1 MKTRE
6 MLEII
11 RQHHPHVNEAEAI
24 KLINRAK
31 DDFCER
37 TEIVKDSYTTDT
49 VANQRYYD
57 IDKRIIKINSIWLDG
72 VKIDRSLEKPNIDDD
87 DAGEYV

>member
-1 MKTRE
+1 MKTRD
-6 MLEII
+6 LLDII
-11 RQHHPHVNEAEAI
+11 QQHHPHVNEAEAI

-57 IDKRIIKINSIWLDG
+57 IDKRIIKINNIWLDG
-72 VKIDRSLEKPNIDDD
+72 VKIDRSLEKPHIDDD
-87 DAGEYV
+87 DSGEYV